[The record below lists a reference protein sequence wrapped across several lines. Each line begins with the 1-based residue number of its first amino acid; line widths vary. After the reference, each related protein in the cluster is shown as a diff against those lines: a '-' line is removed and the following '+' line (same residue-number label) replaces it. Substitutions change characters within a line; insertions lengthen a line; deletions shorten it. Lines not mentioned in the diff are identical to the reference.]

1 MSCGTIKIN
10 NFQYNW
16 FEFYNLIYIILICD
30 LNLNKINDDDI
41 HSIIKTSNF
50 TEKQKNK
57 FIEIMKNIKNNI
69 ITASTFNVFNWELRT
84 YDNDIE
90 LCNIIWQLYI
100 NKIKDVYNETEKGK
114 QNLNILFK
122 NLTLQTLQLYGIDS
136 GCYYFRINMLKEFK
150 KKIEND
156 YLCVVL

>member
-30 LNLNKINDDDI
+30 LNLNKITDDDI
-41 HSIIKTSNF
+41 HSIINTSNF
-50 TEKQKNK
+50 TEKQKNN

-69 ITASTFNVFNWELRT
+69 ITASTFNVFNWELRSS
-84 YDNDIE
+84 DNDIE
-90 LCNIIWQLYI
+90 LCNIIWQLCI
-100 NKIKDVYNETEKGK
+100 NKIKDIYNETEKGQ

-122 NLTLQTLQLYGIDS
+122 NLTLQALQLYGIDS
-136 GCYYFRINMLKEFK
+136 GCYYFRINMLNDFK
-150 KKIEND
+150 KKINVSILENI
-156 YLCVVL
+156 

>member
-30 LNLNKINDDDI
+30 LDLNKINDDDI

-84 YDNDIE
+84 SDNDIE
-90 LCNIIWQLYI
+90 LCNIIWQLCI
-100 NKIKDVYNETEKGK
+100 NKIKDIYNETEKGK

-122 NLTLQTLQLYGIDS
+122 NLTLQALQLYGIDS